1 MAFRN
6 VEQLDVKGRR
16 VLVRLDLNVPLKG
29 GRIGDD
35 LRIREAMPTVRSIV
49 KRGGT
54 AICMSHLGRPK
65 GVDEG
70 LRLAPVAARMAELL
84 GQPVTAFTEIN
95 TEAVAK
101 AVRALPPG
109 SACLLEN
116 LRFDPGEQKGDPGF
130 TQRLAALG
138 ELYVDDAF
146 GTAHR
151 PDASVAGVPALL
163 GRDKVAAGFLME
175 KELRAFAR
183 VLEQPARPLV
193 AILGGAKV
201 SDKLAVVKNLIER
214 VDAILVGGAMSYT
227 FLRARGVPVGAS
239 RVEADFVEECK
250 TVLARARVRTIE
262 ILLPSDHLCAP
273 AFESDEARPCELIPD
288 GMMGLDIGP
297 ATAARYGEAIAK
309 AGTVV
314 WNGPMGVFERPA
326 YAAGT
331 RAVAQAVAAC
341 RGYTVVG
348 GGDSAA
354 AVAQF
359 GLADKVKHVS
369 TGGGASLE
377 LLEGRALPGIVAL
390 STSG

>member
-1 MAFRN
+1 M
-6 VEQLDVKGRR
+6 
-16 VLVRLDLNVPLKG
+16 
-29 GRIGDD
+29 
-35 LRIREAMPTVRSIV
+35 
-49 KRGGT
+49 
-54 AICMSHLGRPK
+54 
-65 GVDEG
+65 
-70 LRLAPVAARMAELL
+70 
-84 GQPVTAFTEIN
+84 VTA
-95 TEAVAK
+95 
-101 AVRALPPG
+101 
-109 SACLLEN
+109 
-116 LRFDPGEQKGDPGF
+116 
-130 TQRLAALG
+130 
-138 ELYVDDAF
+138 
-146 GTAHR
+146 
-151 PDASVAGVPALL
+151 AGVPALL

>member
-1 MAFRN
+1 MGFRS
-6 VEQLDVKGRR
+6 VDQLDVKGRR

-29 GRIGDD
+29 GRITDD

-49 KRGGT
+49 ERSGI

-65 GVDEG
+65 GVDDA
-70 LRLAPVAARMAELL
+70 LRLAPVAARMSELL
-84 GQPVTAFTEIN
+84 GKPVTAFTEIN
-95 TEAVAK
+95 SDSVAAACK
-101 AVRALPPG
+101 RLPPG
-109 SACLLEN
+109 SVALLEN
-116 LRFDPGEQKGDPGF
+116 LRFDPGEQKGDPQF

-163 GRDKVAAGFLME
+163 GKDKVAAGFLMA
-175 KELRAFAR
+175 KELAAFAR
-183 VLEQPARPLV
+183 VLQDPQRPLI

-201 SDKLAVVKNLIER
+201 SDKLAVVKNLLER
-214 VDAILVGGAMSYT
+214 VDAVLVGGAMAYT
-227 FLRARGVPVGAS
+227 FLQARGVPVGAS
-239 RVEADFVEECK
+239 RVEADFLEECK
-250 TVLARARVRTIE
+250 TVLARARVRKVE
-262 ILLPSDHLCAP
+262 ILLPSDHLCALS
-273 AFESDEARPCELIPD
+273 FESDEAKPCEVIPD

-297 ATAARYGEAIAK
+297 ATAARYSEAIAK

-331 RAVAQAVAAC
+331 KAVAQAVAAC
-341 RGYTVVG
+341 KGYTVVG

-354 AVAQF
+354 AIAQF

-377 LLEGRALPGIVAL
+377 LLEGQELPGIKAL
-390 STSG
+390 EV

>member
-1 MAFRN
+1 MTRFRS
-6 VEQLDVKGRR
+6 VDQLEVKGRR

-29 GRIGDD
+29 GGITDD

-49 KRGGT
+49 ERGGI

-65 GVDEG
+65 GVDEA
-70 LRLAPVAARMAELL
+70 LRLQPVAARMTELL
-84 GQPVTAFTEIN
+84 GKPVTAFTEISSD
-95 TEAVAK
+95 AVAAACK
-101 AVRALPPG
+101 RLPPG
-109 SACLLEN
+109 SVALLEN
-116 LRFDPGEQKGDPGF
+116 LRFDPGEQKGDPAF

-163 GRDKVAAGFLME
+163 GKDKVAAGFLMA
-175 KELRAFAR
+175 KELQAFAR
-183 VLEQPARPLV
+183 VLEDPQRPLV

-201 SDKLAVVKNLIER
+201 ADKLAVVKNLLEK
-214 VDAILVGGAMSYT
+214 VDAVLIGGAMAYT
-227 FLRARGVPVGAS
+227 FLKARSVPVGAS
-239 RVEADFVEECK
+239 RVEPDFLEECK
-250 TVLARARVRTIE
+250 TVLARARMRGVKIE
-262 ILLPSDHLCAP
+262 LPSDHLCAP
-273 AFESDEARPCELIPD
+273 SFESDEARPCEAIPD
-288 GMMGLDIGP
+288 GLMGLDIGP
-297 ATAARYGEAIAK
+297 ATAARYGETIAK

-331 RAVAQAVAAC
+331 QAVAQAVAAC
-341 RGYTVVG
+341 KGYTVVG

-354 AVAQF
+354 AIAQF

-377 LLEGRALPGIVAL
+377 LLEGQELPGIKAL
-390 STSG
+390 EV

>member
-1 MAFRN
+1 MTRFRS
-6 VEQLDVKGRR
+6 VDQLEVKGRR

-29 GRIGDD
+29 GRITDD

-49 KRGGT
+49 ERGGI

-65 GVDEG
+65 GVDEA
-70 LRLAPVAARMAELL
+70 LRLQPVAARMTELL
-84 GQPVTAFTEIN
+84 GKPVTAFTEISSD
-95 TEAVAK
+95 AVAAACK
-101 AVRALPPG
+101 RLPPG
-109 SACLLEN
+109 SVALLEN
-116 LRFDPGEQKGDPGF
+116 LRFDPGEQKGDPAF

-163 GRDKVAAGFLME
+163 GKDKVAAGFLMA
-175 KELRAFAR
+175 KELQAFAR
-183 VLEQPARPLV
+183 VLEDPQRPLV

-201 SDKLAVVKNLIER
+201 ADKLAVVKNLLEK
-214 VDAILVGGAMSYT
+214 VDAVLIGGAMAYT
-227 FLRARGVPVGAS
+227 FLKARSVPVGAS
-239 RVEADFVEECK
+239 RVEPDFLEECK
-250 TVLARARVRTIE
+250 TVLARARMRGVKIE
-262 ILLPSDHLCAP
+262 LPSDHLCAP
-273 AFESDEARPCELIPD
+273 SFESDEARPCEVIPD

-297 ATAARYGEAIAK
+297 ATAARYGETIAK

-331 RAVAQAVAAC
+331 KAVAQAVAAC
-341 RGYTVVG
+341 KGYTVVG

-354 AVAQF
+354 AIAQF

-377 LLEGRALPGIVAL
+377 LLEGQELPGIKAL
-390 STSG
+390 EV

>member
-1 MAFRN
+1 MSFRS

-29 GRIGDD
+29 GRISDD

-49 KRGGT
+49 GRGGT

-95 TEAVAK
+95 TDAVAR

-109 SACLLEN
+109 AACLLEN
-116 LRFDPGEQKGDPGF
+116 LRFDPGEQKGDPAF

-175 KELRAFAR
+175 KELRAFSR
-183 VLEQPARPLV
+183 VLEDPARPLV

-201 SDKLAVVKNLIER
+201 SDKLAVVKNLVEK
-214 VDAILVGGAMSYT
+214 VDAVLVGGAMAYT
-227 FLRARGVPVGAS
+227 FLKARGVPVGAS
-239 RVEADFVEECK
+239 RVEADFLEECK
-250 TVLARARVRTIE
+250 TVLARARVRGVE

-273 AFESDEARPCELIPD
+273 AFESDEARPCEVIPD
-288 GMMGLDIGP
+288 GMLGLDIGP

-341 RGYTVVG
+341 KGYTVVG

-354 AVAQF
+354 AIAQF

-377 LLEGRALPGIVAL
+377 LLEGQELPGIVAL
-390 STSG
+390 ET

>member
-1 MAFRN
+1 MTRFRSVDQLE
-6 VEQLDVKGRR
+6 VEGRR

-29 GRIGDD
+29 GRITDD
-35 LRIREAMPTVRSIV
+35 LRIREAMPTVRSILE
-49 KRGGT
+49 RGGI
-54 AICMSHLGRPK
+54 AVCMSHLGRPK

-70 LRLAPVAARMAELL
+70 LRLAPVAARMSELL
-84 GQPVTAFTEIN
+84 GKPVTAFTEIN
-95 TEAVAK
+95 SDAVAA
-101 AVRALPPG
+101 AVRRLPPG
-109 SACLLEN
+109 SVALLEN
-116 LRFDPGEQKGDPGF
+116 LRFDPGEQKGDPAF

-138 ELYVDDAF
+138 DLYVDDAF

-163 GRDKVAAGFLME
+163 GKDKVAAGFLMA
-175 KELRAFAR
+175 KELAAFAR
-183 VLEQPARPLV
+183 VLEDPQRPLV

-201 SDKLAVVKNLIER
+201 ADKLAVVKNLLER
-214 VDAILVGGAMSYT
+214 VDAVLIGGAMAYT
-227 FLRARGVPVGAS
+227 FLQARSVPVGAS
-239 RVEADFVEECK
+239 RVERDFLEECK
-250 TVLARARVRTIE
+250 TVLARARVRGVKIE
-262 ILLPSDHLCAP
+262 LPSDHLCAP
-273 AFESDEARPCELIPD
+273 SFESDEARPCEVIPD

-331 RAVAQAVAAC
+331 KAVAQAVAAC
-341 RGYTVVG
+341 KGYTVVG

-354 AVAQF
+354 AIAQF

-377 LLEGRALPGIVAL
+377 LLEGQELPGIKAL
-390 STSG
+390 EV